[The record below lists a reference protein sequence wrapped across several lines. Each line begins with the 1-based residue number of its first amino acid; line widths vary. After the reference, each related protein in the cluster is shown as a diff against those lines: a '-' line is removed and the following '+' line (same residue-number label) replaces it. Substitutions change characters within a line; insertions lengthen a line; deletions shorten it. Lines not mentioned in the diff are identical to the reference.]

1 MAAVGLAFTSMNN
14 QEEWVPADL
23 AAKSTGIGLSTL
35 RALQS
40 ARELEPG
47 VHWIYQTG
55 KPQSPVLWNAPA
67 IRAWQIES
75 TRKIAASQDLERTKA
90 ARARAD
96 RIEIFDESVMPRL
109 HTPTEA

>member
-96 RIEIFDESVMPRL
+96 RIEIFDQSVMPRL